1 MSIIFSEN
9 NSLCAAPPPYTHCTY
24 RQKGAVRQQ
33 GLGGASSP
41 SAHEPCGTW
50 KGGESATGGRRKK
63 EGREIK
69 AGRNKALE
77 KKICCEGVT
86 CSKTGSRGK
95 CEWTQET
102 HGSFTKE

>member
-41 SAHEPCGTW
+41 SAHEPCGR
-50 KGGESATGGRRKK
+50 GREERVPQEEEERKK
-63 EGREIK
+63 D
-69 AGRNKALE
+69 E
-77 KKICCEGVT
+77 K
-86 CSKTGSRGK
+86 
-95 CEWTQET
+95 
-102 HGSFTKE
+102 